1 MVGEQ
6 VKLHQR
12 RRIRVIDEA
21 NFIISTKCTTREAAL
36 KFNMSKSCIYRD
48 MTEVLPMVSENLASE
63 VSSILQY
70 NKAVRHLRGGEV
82 TRNRYCKKLQ
92 NRKGW
97 AYEHRKQ

>member
-12 RRIRVIDEA
+12 RRTRVIDEA

-36 KFNMSKSCIYRD
+36 KFNVSKSCVYRD
-48 MTEVLPMVSENLASE
+48 MSEVLPMVSEHLAAKVNE
-63 VSSILQY
+63 VLQY

-82 TRNRYCKKLQ
+82 TRNRYCKKLKL
-92 NRKGW
+92 RKEW
-97 AYEHRKQ
+97 AYGQCR